1 MRSIISL
8 AIIIFAFSFSVLAQE
23 SAGSAEPTEKDK
35 TEAIPAT
42 GVLRRG
48 APIGKAD
55 KVSLAKVLDNPGDF
69 AGKTVLVD
77 GVIVRSCTME
87 GCWAEL
93 AADKNGRSIHIN
105 MKDHAFFIPLKSA
118 GSLARAE
125 GVVSVKTLSK
135 AQVDHMIE
143 EDGAKFDKR
152 NADGSVTQVSF
163 DATGIELK
171 KAT

>member
-1 MRSIISL
+1 MRSGISL
-8 AIIIFAFSFSVLAQE
+8 AIFIFALSFSVLAQE

-42 GVLRRG
+42 GVLKRG
-48 APIGKAD
+48 VPIGKAN
-55 KVSLAKVLDNPGDF
+55 KVSLAKVLDHPGDF
-69 AGKTVLVD
+69 VGKTILVD

-143 EDGAKFDKR
+143 EDGAKFDSR

-163 DATGIELK
+163 DATGIELR